1 MRIVV
6 KIGSSTLAHPTG
18 RMNIRRVAELCRV
31 LSDLKNAGHEIILVS
46 SGAIAMGV
54 GKLSMAARPHDTPT
68 KQAAAS
74 IGQCEL
80 MYTYNKEFAEYN
92 HTVAQIL
99 LTVLDLKDGEHRKN
113 FENTMAR
120 LLELGALP
128 VINENDSVAT
138 EELEIDNDTMGALV
152 AEAVGAELLIL
163 LSDIDGLYTAD
174 PHKDPSA
181 RLIHDVCALTPEITA
196 LGGGEGSAL
205 GTGGMAAKLKAAEI
219 AVGAGIDMVI
229 ANGAHPSVLYDII
242 EGKPVGTRFYGHT
255 PGQKEERE

>member
-1 MRIVV
+1 
-6 KIGSSTLAHPTG
+6 
-18 RMNIRRVAELCRV
+18 
-31 LSDLKNAGHEIILVS
+31 
-46 SGAIAMGV
+46 
-54 GKLSMAARPHDTPT
+54 
-68 KQAAAS
+68 
-74 IGQCEL
+74 
-80 MYTYNKEFAEYN
+80 
-92 HTVAQIL
+92 
-99 LTVLDLKDGEHRKN
+99 
-113 FENTMAR
+113 MAR

-229 ANGAHPSVLYDII
+229 ANGAHPAVLYDII
-242 EGKPVGTRFYGHT
+242 EGKPAGTRFYGHT

>member
-1 MRIVV
+1 MNAVCLTGNRPQ
-6 KIGSSTLAHPTG
+6 KIPFAEGSRQH
-18 RMNIRRVAELCRV
+18 AELMERMRAAV
-31 LSDLKNAGHEIILVS
+31 VQLIEEGYTRFITGMAL
-46 SGAIAMGV
+46 GA
-54 GKLSMAARPHDTPT
+54 DTW
-68 KQAAAS
+68 
-74 IGQCEL
+74 
-80 MYTYNKEFAEYN
+80 FAEC
-92 HTVAQIL
+92 
-99 LTVLDLKDGEHRKN
+99 VLDLKDGEHRKN